1 MSPLATWMTSI
12 AAVIAGAVCPVVP
25 TTSPTIGGCPVF
37 PADNV
42 WNTRIDNL
50 PVHANSAAW
59 VATIGATR
67 SLHPDFGTFYL
78 GAPIGIPFIVVPP
91 TQARVP
97 VTFDVPSESDPSPY
111 PIPPNA
117 PIEGG
122 PNSSGDRHVVVIE
135 SGNCVLHELFASY
148 PNADGSWRAYSGA
161 RFDLRSNAMRPSGWT
176 SADAAGLP
184 IVSGLV
190 RYDEVQAGEIKHAIR
205 FTAPQTQRA
214 FVWPARHF
222 ASSVT
227 GAQYPPMGARFRL
240 KASVNISGY
249 ATEVQVILRALKTYG
264 MILADNGSSWYI
276 TGEHNPLWNDALLN
290 GIKNI
295 KGSDFEA
302 VDTSGMVIDP
312 NSAAARQ

>member
-1 MSPLATWMTSI
+1 MAAFSTWMTSI

-25 TTSPTIGGCPVF
+25 TSPTIGGCPVF

-91 TQARVP
+91 TQPRVP
-97 VTFDVPSESDPSPY
+97 VTFEVSDESDPSPY

-122 PNSSGDRHVVVIE
+122 PNSGGDRHVVVIE

-161 RFDLRSNAMRPSGWT
+161 RFDMRSNAMRPSGWT

-222 ASSVT
+222 ASSLT
-227 GAQYPPMGARFRL
+227 GTQYPPMGARFRL

-249 ATEVQVILRALKTYG
+249 APELQVILRALKTYG

-276 TGEHNPLWNDALLN
+276 TGEHNPLWNDSLLN

>member
-1 MSPLATWMTSI
+1 MAHLATWMTSL
-12 AAVIAGAVCPVVP
+12 AAVMAGAVCPVVP
-25 TTSPTIGGCPVF
+25 PPSPMIAGCPVF
-37 PADNV
+37 PANNV
-42 WNTRIDNL
+42 WNTRVDTL
-50 PVHANSAAW
+50 PVHASSATW
-59 VATIGATR
+59 VNTIGATR
-67 SLHPDFGTFYL
+67 NLHPDFGSFYL
-78 GAPIGIPFIVVPP
+78 GAPIGIPFVVVPP
-91 TQARVP
+91 TEPRVA
-97 VTFDVPSESDPSPY
+97 VTFEVPDESDPGPY
-111 PIPPNA
+111 PIPANA

-122 PNSSGDRHVVVIE
+122 PSSSGDRHVVVIE
-135 SGNCVLHELFASY
+135 SGNCVLHELFYSF
-148 PNADGSWRAYSGA
+148 PQTNGSWQAYSGA
-161 RFDLRSNAMRPSGWT
+161 RFDLRANAMRPSGWT

-184 IVSGLV
+184 ILPGLV

-222 ASSVT
+222 ASSLT

-249 ATEVQVILRALKTYG
+249 APELQVILRALKTYG

-276 TGEHNPLWNDALLN
+276 TGEHNGLWNDGLLN
-290 GIKNI
+290 RIKNI

-312 NSAAARQ
+312 NSAEARQ